1 MLAVGI
7 ITASNLALLKKNG
20 DTIEREQ
27 KQCESIFKRL
37 NFVSRKS
44 TAAKPII
51 VLGLTSEIGP
61 TFYQLVNEAANT
73 YNILEELIAN
83 IDQTPLSFLSI
94 NKHTMEEK
102 GASIVLFHG
111 LLIIEK

>member
-1 MLAVGI
+1 M
-7 ITASNLALLKKNG
+7 
-20 DTIEREQ
+20 
-27 KQCESIFKRL
+27 
-37 NFVSRKS
+37 SRKS

-73 YNILEELIAN
+73 YNVPEEIIIN
-83 IDQTPLSFLSI
+83 IDQTPLSFLLI
-94 NKHTMEEK
+94 NKHTIEEK
-102 GASIVLFHG
+102 GASIILFHG